1 MKKILALVLSL
12 VLVLGLFAGCGGDI
26 LDGIVGGGS
35 SNSSNGSTDK
45 NSTPSP
51 TGTPNGMEGTSNAN
65 ITGMLVLNLNAA
77 VNISYDANGNVV
89 EISGADENGEIL
101 ATEYE
106 GYSGKPCSDVVC
118 ELIANS
124 KLSGHLTE
132 EVNHVAIKQAVG
144 STSPAENFLEA
155 IKLDAEAALAEAGST
170 AKLIVLSTDNL
181 DADGWIN
188 LESAK
193 ALALAY
199 LAIDSF
205 DLLEGTD
212 SPIDGLY
219 SFRITFGSY
228 LDEKVIVNAVT
239 GGVYPGELS
248 DVEYNDEWLEE
259 EELTTEPSEDIDA
272 EDPYTQ
278 PTDPVEEEV
287 IEPTEVTDPETE
299 A

>member
-12 VLVLGLFAGCGGDI
+12 VLVLGLFAGCGGEI
-26 LDGIVGGGS
+26 LDGITGGGS
-35 SNSSNGSTDK
+35 SNSSNSADK
-45 NSTPSP
+45 NSTTAP
-51 TGTPNGMEGTSNAN
+51 TGAHNGIEGTTSAN
-65 ITGMLVLNLNAA
+65 ITGMLVLNVNAA

-106 GYSGKPCSDVVC
+106 GYNGKPCSDVVC

-124 KLSGHLTE
+124 KLAGHMTE
-132 EVNHVAIKQAVG
+132 EVSYISIKQAVG
-144 STSPAENFLEA
+144 STSPTENFLEA

-170 AKLIVLSTDNL
+170 ARLIVLSTDNL
-181 DADGWIN
+181 DADGWID

-193 ALALAY
+193 ALAMAY

-219 SFRITFGSY
+219 SFRITSGSY
-228 LDEKVIVNAVT
+228 LDEKVLVDALT
-239 GGVYPGELS
+239 GSVCPGDLS
-248 DVEYNDEWLEE
+248 DVEYNDVWLED
-259 EELTTEPSEDIDA
+259 EELTTEPTEDTNA
-272 EDPYTQ
+272 EDPEEQ
-278 PTDPVEEEV
+278 PSEPVQDET
-287 IEPTEVTDPETE
+287 IEPTEVTEPETE